1 MTHILSDFVRVA
13 KIKSMDNNIPEQYQK
28 RPSDLDKRMAK
39 RYNSDG
45 KYIKSSNNSQEA
57 TLFHWILFA
66 IGSLVLLIG
75 FISLLAFLF
84 G

>member
-1 MTHILSDFVRVA
+1 
-13 KIKSMDNNIPEQYQK
+13 MDNNIPEQYQK

-39 RYNSDG
+39 RYSSDR
-45 KYIKSSNNSQEA
+45 KYIESSNNPKGE
-57 TLFHWILFA
+57 TWFHYILFA

>member
-1 MTHILSDFVRVA
+1 
-13 KIKSMDNNIPEQYQK
+13 MDNNIPEQYQK

-45 KYIKSSNNSQEA
+45 KYIKTSNQSKD
-57 TLFHWILFA
+57 
-66 IGSLVLLIG
+66 IG
-75 FISLLAFLF
+75 FFGYVYMFIMFPLLLVGFMYILVFLF